1 MYVNMYILISKVIK
15 TIPRN
20 VYSLYRWERAAVL
33 AQKKRTERKRRTKA
47 AGRGGSMADLEA
59 LPDALLAGAAIAA
72 ALAMAPPDAA
82 QSLLE
87 KLEHAFDAAEL
98 AVWRRASRWQIS
110 RVVP

>member
-1 MYVNMYILISKVIK
+1 MSIYIFYISKVIK